1 MRILQSRKEE
11 WRFRNCLYLKTLRD
25 PIRARNQS
33 HKLAMQNAGKQQQ
46 VNRFTIHLGYNEPQ
60 SFDCAIAFLKNVR
73 YISIKQHK
81 NMLLV
86 QWHAQKLGKLRDGS
100 FNAQFL
106 LKLLIW
112 HEYRRPTLPRPIGGE
127 ANDNICNISSS
138 ELVKQ
143 LIILLEHRKC
153 PQHELDFT
161 SWNTSCTPIIS
172 TWTVDEK
179 HLSETYVM
187 THDGHDS
194 PCSWLY
200 LISTD
205 FLSLLLKHDW
215 GHFCIT
221 PPLE

>member
-11 WRFRNCLYLKTLRD
+11 DGRFRNCLYLKTLRD

-138 ELVKQ
+138 ELSQ
-143 LIILLEHRKC
+143 TI
-153 PQHELDFT
+153 DYT
-161 SWNTSCTPIIS
+161 SGTSKMSP
-172 TWTVDEK
+172 TWTRF
-179 HLSETYVM
+179 H
-187 THDGHDS
+187 
-194 PCSWLY
+194 
-200 LISTD
+200 I
-205 FLSLLLKHDW
+205 LKHFLHSHYFHLNGWWKTSQRNVCYDPW
-215 GHFCIT
+215 WSWQ
-221 PPLE
+221 PLLVIIPH